1 MIKPEAIPQYT
12 GDLGQLEK
20 DHASLTTDAGHI
32 RDTGSSVHT
41 HFQALSAYYKAPEA
55 ERLFASTKPVQDRA
69 DGFADDLEK
78 VASSLSD
85 YATEIRPLV
94 TKLTQLKA
102 DATTFVNDN
111 KDDDDWEY
119 DGDKVE
125 EHNQLR
131 DDITATVAAFWAA
144 ERTCHNKIT
153 ALFGGTQMVAGD
165 GSERK
170 DQYGF
175 DADDLKNAKLPWGDP
190 VEEKHHWYEVGHW
203 VKSFVWDGLIV
214 DGIWGTIKG
223 LGTLVGFGG
232 WDAMGQ
238 AWKGLAQLA
247 TGLAISA
254 IPGASTLFWTLPDD
268 KLPSWLRDSRT
279 AMKETGKALVAWD
292 EWGKNPGR
300 AAGAVTFNVLT
311 TVFTG
316 GAGGAAAG
324 AGKAGAVA
332 KVLSVAG
339 KAGKVIDPMT
349 YIAKGAGAG
358 LSKIGDI
365 TKGLKGISNI
375 EIPKLPDDAITLPE
389 GSLKLPDGTVHLPDG
404 APIPE
409 GGVKLPDGNIKF
421 PDDAPLLP
429 ENTTKLPTHTDVPV
443 QYFDHDGNLLN
454 EHGDTVQH
462 AKDAPAETSPHL
474 PDVENTV
481 REPALVGAGTH
492 TATDVGHMG
501 DDAFGGTT
509 HPADHPS
516 GSGTGHGGDTP
527 SHPGET
533 PDGPAH
539 PHEGGSS
546 EPEHTPDNGP
556 DEPHAHD
563 SDGHQPSPDGPAA
576 DHHPTPDAGDGPHSP
591 DHDADMG
598 TRRDYEARVSPESR
612 IPAQPKEPGD
622 LILDTGDPVYFGD
635 GRTAVGYDRST
646 RVNFDLV
653 EPLPG
658 YHDVVVH
665 GNNQGFFEPGR
676 VNEAGSSFSAGD
688 THPTHIA
695 DAIRANPSYDGGPVR
710 LVSCHTGTAGEG
722 VLDIPAAQAVANELG
737 VPVMA
742 PTNKVGVNTKL
753 GPNQIPKIFG
763 GGYWRTFLP
772 MAR

>member
-1 MIKPEAIPQYT
+1 
-12 GDLGQLEK
+12 
-20 DHASLTTDAGHI
+20 
-32 RDTGSSVHT
+32 
-41 HFQALSAYYKAPEA
+41 
-55 ERLFASTKPVQDRA
+55 
-69 DGFADDLEK
+69 
-78 VASSLSD
+78 
-85 YATEIRPLV
+85 
-94 TKLTQLKA
+94 
-102 DATTFVNDN
+102 
-111 KDDDDWEY
+111 
-119 DGDKVE
+119 
-125 EHNQLR
+125 
-131 DDITATVAAFWAA
+131 
-144 ERTCHNKIT
+144 
-153 ALFGGTQMVAGD
+153 
-165 GSERK
+165 
-170 DQYGF
+170 
-175 DADDLKNAKLPWGDP
+175 
-190 VEEKHHWYEVGHW
+190 
-203 VKSFVWDGLIV
+203 
-214 DGIWGTIKG
+214 
-223 LGTLVGFGG
+223 
-232 WDAMGQ
+232 
-238 AWKGLAQLA
+238 
-247 TGLAISA
+247 
-254 IPGASTLFWTLPDD
+254 
-268 KLPSWLRDSRT
+268 
-279 AMKETGKALVAWD
+279 
-292 EWGKNPGR
+292 
-300 AAGAVTFNVLT
+300 
-311 TVFTG
+311 
-316 GAGGAAAG
+316 
-324 AGKAGAVA
+324 AGAVA

-349 YIAKGAGAG
+349 YIAKSAGAG

-365 TKGLKGISNI
+365 TKGLKGISTI

-409 GGVKLPDGNIKF
+409 GGVKLPDGNVKF

-429 ENTTKLPTHTDVPV
+429 ENTTKLPTHTDVPA

-576 DHHPTPDAGDGPHSP
+576 DHHPIPDAGDGPHSP

-622 LILDTGDPVYFGD
+622 LILNTGDPVYFGD